1 MTKRASLTERVAQA
15 RKRSMRSDAVIVL
28 RILNGARGK
37 SMLARSILMVSHG
50 QLSSATIGGFL
61 AALEEKGFVAS
72 RESLTL
78 GGKLY
83 WITTLGAGALAEE
96 EKVS

>member
-15 RKRSMRSDAVIVL
+15 RKRSVRSDAVIVL
-28 RILNGARGK
+28 RILNRVRGS
-37 SMLARSILMVSHG
+37 SMLARGIVDASKGALSH
-50 QLSSATIGGFL
+50 ATIEGFL
-61 AALEEKGFVAS
+61 AALQAKGFVAS